1 MCSSDLPNPNPH
13 QILLG
18 ELGAWS
24 ANQYLGCL
32 LTFLAA
38 FSYSAVKQMQNR
50 KPPAGPVVPKG
61 DDVAMQARQKLAE
74 ANPDL
79 KPNFNQNLNS
89 DPTPNLKPNPN
100 PNPNAG
106 AAEAGGGGRGQR
118 GRVQVR
124 QVSGRCHR

>member
-1 MCSSDLPNPNPH
+1 
-13 QILLG
+13 
-18 ELGAWS
+18 
-24 ANQYLGCL
+24 L

-79 KPNFNQNLNS
+79 KPNFNHNLNS
-89 DPTPNLKPNPN
+89 DPTPNLKLTLTLTLMQAQQKLAEADVAN
-100 PNPNAG
+100 
-106 AAEAGGGGRGQR
+106 AAESKSAK
-118 GRVQVR
+118 
-124 QVSGRCHR
+124 